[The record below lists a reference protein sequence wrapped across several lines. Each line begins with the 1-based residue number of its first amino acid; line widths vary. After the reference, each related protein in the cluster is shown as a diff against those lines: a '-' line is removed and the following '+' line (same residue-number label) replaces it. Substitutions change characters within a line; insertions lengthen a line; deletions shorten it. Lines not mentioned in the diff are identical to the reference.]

1 MMKQKYVYRN
11 HEGEREMMNGLLVV
25 IEVFSVICQRIYTQK
40 ILTRRNDNRIME
52 YCIWGSYFIIFNYIT
67 YHVSNS
73 AWGNIL
79 IFNISFFF
87 MLRILYTDS
96 IGTIFAATI
105 FMALNGA
112 VSEMIAYYGC
122 QLLIHGHVIGLVQG
136 TEKHLMILVSKLL
149 MFLFIKIMLAM
160 AKRRDR
166 IKLKPEEWGEIFAV
180 PAGSIVILAAMISH
194 NNRTNGFLDILAVL
208 MVLAINV
215 FTYYLYDKMGQ
226 IAESRAREE
235 FLQEQGEY
243 YVKQYNENR
252 NLWVEMSEFRHNMS
266 ERYLV
271 EKVLLDKRDYEALG
285 KLYDNSLEKLYKQ
298 KMAANTG
305 CLYFDSII
313 NYKAA
318 IAKTFGT
325 ELKTDLMIP
334 ADIKVNTE
342 DICICLGNLLDN
354 AIEAC
359 KKLKEERKIALKIRV
374 DRKNLIIIISNPYEE
389 ARILEENN
397 YLTTKREKE
406 RHGFGLNIVKKIA
419 DRYDGEVLIEDTG
432 QEFTVT
438 VFFYGIFE

>member
-1 MMKQKYVYRN
+1 MPWEFTGQCHRSEQKNKR
-11 HEGEREMMNGLLVV
+11 G
-25 IEVFSVICQRIYTQK
+25 K
-40 ILTRRNDNRIME
+40 
-52 YCIWGSYFIIFNYIT
+52 
-67 YHVSNS
+67 
-73 AWGNIL
+73 
-79 IFNISFFF
+79 
-87 MLRILYTDS
+87 
-96 IGTIFAATI
+96 
-105 FMALNGA
+105 ALNGA
-112 VSEMIAYYGC
+112 LSEVIAYYGC
-122 QLLIHGHVIGLVQG
+122 QLLIHDHVIGLAQAA
-136 TEKHLMILVSKLL
+136 EKYFMILVSKLL
-149 MFLFIKIMLAM
+149 MFLFIKIMLAI
-160 AKRRDR
+160 AKRRNH

-252 NLWVEMSEFRHNMS
+252 NLWVEMSEFRHNMC

-271 EKVLLDKRDYEALG
+271 EKVLLDKKDYEALG
-285 KLYDNSLEKLYKQ
+285 KVYDNSLEKLYKQ

-318 IAKTFGT
+318 IAKTFGI

-354 AIEAC
+354 AIEAS
-359 KKLKEERKIALKIRV
+359 KKIKEERRSMELF
-374 DRKNLIIIISNPYEE
+374 RK
-389 ARILEENN
+389 
-397 YLTTKREKE
+397 
-406 RHGFGLNIVKKIA
+406 
-419 DRYDGEVLIEDTG
+419 
-432 QEFTVT
+432 
-438 VFFYGIFE
+438 

>member
-1 MMKQKYVYRN
+1 
-11 HEGEREMMNGLLVV
+11 
-25 IEVFSVICQRIYTQK
+25 
-40 ILTRRNDNRIME
+40 
-52 YCIWGSYFIIFNYIT
+52 
-67 YHVSNS
+67 
-73 AWGNIL
+73 
-79 IFNISFFF
+79 
-87 MLRILYTDS
+87 
-96 IGTIFAATI
+96 
-105 FMALNGA
+105 
-112 VSEMIAYYGC
+112 
-122 QLLIHGHVIGLVQG
+122 
-136 TEKHLMILVSKLL
+136 
-149 MFLFIKIMLAM
+149 
-160 AKRRDR
+160 
-166 IKLKPEEWGEIFAV
+166 
-180 PAGSIVILAAMISH
+180 
-194 NNRTNGFLDILAVL
+194 
-208 MVLAINV
+208 
-215 FTYYLYDKMGQ
+215 
-226 IAESRAREE
+226 
-235 FLQEQGEY
+235 
-243 YVKQYNENR
+243 
-252 NLWVEMSEFRHNMS
+252 
-266 ERYLV
+266 
-271 EKVLLDKRDYEALG
+271 
-285 KLYDNSLEKLYKQ
+285 
-298 KMAANTG
+298 MAANTG

>member
-1 MMKQKYVYRN
+1 
-11 HEGEREMMNGLLVV
+11 
-25 IEVFSVICQRIYTQK
+25 
-40 ILTRRNDNRIME
+40 
-52 YCIWGSYFIIFNYIT
+52 
-67 YHVSNS
+67 
-73 AWGNIL
+73 
-79 IFNISFFF
+79 
-87 MLRILYTDS
+87 MLRILYSDS
-96 IGTIFAATI
+96 AGTIFAATI

-112 VSEMIAYYGC
+112 LSEVIAYYGC
-122 QLLIHGHVIGLVQG
+122 QLLIHDHVIGLAQAA
-136 TEKHLMILVSKLL
+136 EKYFMILVSKLL
-149 MFLFIKIMLAM
+149 MFLFIKIMLAI
-160 AKRRDR
+160 AKRRNH

-252 NLWVEMSEFRHNMS
+252 NLWVEMSEFRHNMC

-271 EKVLLDKRDYEALG
+271 EKVLLDKKDYEALG
-285 KLYDNSLEKLYKQ
+285 KVYDNSLEKLYKQ

-318 IAKTFGT
+318 IAKTFGI

-354 AIEAC
+354 AIEAS
-359 KKLKEERKIALKIRV
+359 KKIKEERKIALKIRV
-374 DRKNLIIIISNPYEE
+374 DGKNLIMIISNPYEE